1 MISMNRHTPR
11 ALAFSLLVLACVP
24 CLIPV
29 ASGQQYTESVVAVV
43 NDEVITTSDV
53 LAQSRAREL
62 ELPSTL
68 TREQRD
74 EAVLELREQVLDQ
87 LIDREVLYS
96 EFQKRGYQVPVD
108 LMQRRL
114 NRIVLTEAG
123 GNRSQFERSLAD
135 RGLSMDE
142 YEEEIRKSLA
152 IELMVEQH
160 VRRLVNVTPGDVAAY
175 YRDNPD
181 RFRIPQR
188 FRLRMIFI
196 AYPAGQTMES
206 VAVARKLKDARDFL
220 AGGRDFAEVARAMS
234 DDGSAA
240 EGGDLGWFTLDAMR
254 DEFRDVVERGLTSG
268 GHSEPLDMGSG
279 AAILKVDGVQ
289 PEEVAPLDDDLS
301 AWIRGQLRRERE
313 QQRYEQYLAELRS
326 RAFVKIF

>member
-1 MISMNRHTPR
+1 
-11 ALAFSLLVLACVP
+11 
-24 CLIPV
+24 
-29 ASGQQYTESVVAVV
+29 
-43 NDEVITTSDV
+43 
-53 LAQSRAREL
+53 
-62 ELPSTL
+62 
-68 TREQRD
+68 
-74 EAVLELREQVLDQ
+74 
-87 LIDREVLYS
+87 
-96 EFQKRGYQVPVD
+96 
-108 LMQRRL
+108 
-114 NRIVLTEAG
+114 
-123 GNRSQFERSLAD
+123 
-135 RGLSMDE
+135 
-142 YEEEIRKSLA
+142 
-152 IELMVEQH
+152 
-160 VRRLVNVTPGDVAAY
+160 
-175 YRDNPD
+175 
-181 RFRIPQR
+181 
-188 FRLRMIFI
+188 MIFI